1 MPRDLQEEKMEVK
14 QKTRKCMGFQVKERC
29 LSLFIVSYDMG
40 VDKMMKDNEGET
52 ESFFSYLG

>member
-1 MPRDLQEEKMEVK
+1 MQEEKMEVK